1 MLISTL
7 REELSIEPLEKNS
20 FGRPDTSG
28 TFRLINMPGSFGKRT
43 GQLKAASALVK
54 LGFTNEA
61 CHLFLKSTSLNLR
74 RVLLQK
80 LSVSI
85 ESLSSIT
92 TFVFNSLNLAAQ
104 DFQQMFSLYPSI
116 FSCLSVWACDEVSHF
131 CEQITQH
138 FSRNNLL
145 LDLTKM
151 SNLVQ
156 AVMGDSVSLLAE
168 SGLEVS
174 LFLEEGIEPL
184 IRQCAEKVVNLVKQ
198 VKQMFKSVTDSQLKK
213 IWNAS
218 RFCVSSLR
226 RAANVRINYAAN
238 VRIGL
243 RRIGIL
249 REILIARERSANQL

>member
-145 LDLTKM
+145 LDLKKL

-156 AVMGDSVSLLAE
+156 AVMGGSVSLLAE

-198 VKQMFKSVTDSQLKK
+198 VKQMFKSVTDSQFKK
-213 IWNAS
+213 NME
-218 RFCVSSLR
+218 RFT
-226 RAANVRINYAAN
+226 
-238 VRIGL
+238 
-243 RRIGIL
+243 IL
-249 REILIARERSANQL
+249 RVILAQGGKCANRMCDYEG